1 MALRGVDLRLASG
14 EVYALL
20 GPNGAGKTTLI
31 RVLATLE
38 PPSAGRVL
46 IGSADVCGRPAEV
59 RRLIGVVL
67 HQSLLYGDL
76 TAEESLLL
84 YARLHDLDDPRARVR
99 EALEEVGLGGRAA
112 DLVRTLSRGMRQR
125 LALARA
131 MLHRPRVLLLDEPFS
146 GLDSWGAG
154 YLQRVAEQQVQAGG
168 TVLLTTHDPE
178 QALQVGDRLG
188 ILSGGR
194 ICLEVRARGVEPS
207 ALRRLYTEATGGRC
221 A

>member
-1 MALRGVDLRLASG
+1 LGGVDLRLASG

-31 RVLATLE
+31 RILATLE
-38 PPSAGRVL
+38 PPSAGRVR
-46 IGSADVCGRPAEV
+46 ISGADICGRPAEV

-76 TAEESLLL
+76 TAEENLLL
-84 YARLHDLDDPRARVR
+84 YARLYDLEDLRARVR
-99 EALEEVGLGGRAA
+99 EALETAGLGSRAA
-112 DLVRTLSRGMRQR
+112 DPVRTLSRGMRQR

-131 MLHRPRVLLLDEPFS
+131 TLHRPRVLLLDEPFS
-146 GLDSWGAG
+146 GLDGWGAG
-154 YLQRVAEQQVQAGG
+154 YLQRVAEQQVLAGG
-168 TVLLTTHDPE
+168 AVLLTTHDPE
-178 QALQVGDRLG
+178 RALEVGDRLG

-194 ICLEVRARGVEPS
+194 IRLEVRARGLGPS
-207 ALRRLYTEATGGRC
+207 ALRRLYAEATRRGC